1 MAKRNR
7 NARRARA
14 FRYVDFEG
22 ILGRFS
28 DARCVLES
36 AVRSL
41 EESHD
46 PSSGVHDEAVCLRHG
61 VRLIDSVYSELDV
74 AILAVSSSKTSARR

>member
-7 NARRARA
+7 NAPRARA

-46 PSSGVHDEAVCLRHG
+46 PSSGVHDEAGCLRHG
-61 VRLIDSVYSELDV
+61 VGLMDSVYSKLDV
-74 AILAVSSSKTSARR
+74 AILMVSSGKTRVPR